1 MPNSL
6 IYYVFYF
13 KSLDDED
20 TKKYIEII
28 IGEKFTEGENIN
40 NENSILRNN
49 EIISIYES
57 YNEIFIKYLN
67 ES

>member
-28 IGEKFTEGENIN
+28 IGEEFTEGENI
-40 NENSILRNN
+40 NN

-57 YNEIFIKYLN
+57 YNENFIKYLN

>member
-6 IYYVFYF
+6 LYYVFYF

-28 IGEKFTEGENIN
+28 IGEEFTEGENIN

>member
-28 IGEKFTEGENIN
+28 IGEEFIEEENIN
-40 NENSILRNN
+40 NENYILRNN
-49 EIISIYES
+49 AIISIYES
-57 YNEIFIKYLN
+57 YDEIFIKY
-67 ES
+67 

>member
-57 YNEIFIKYLN
+57 YNEIFIKY
-67 ES
+67 

>member
-28 IGEKFTEGENIN
+28 IGEKFSEGENIN

>member
-28 IGEKFTEGENIN
+28 IGEEFHEGENIN

-49 EIISIYES
+49 AIISIYES
-57 YNEIFIKYLN
+57 YDEIFIKY
-67 ES
+67 

>member
-28 IGEKFTEGENIN
+28 IGEEFTEGENIN

-49 EIISIYES
+49 AIISIYES
-57 YNEIFIKYLN
+57 YDEIFIEY
-67 ES
+67 

>member
-28 IGEKFTEGENIN
+28 IGEEFTEGENIN

-57 YNEIFIKYLN
+57 YDEIFIKY
-67 ES
+67 

>member
-28 IGEKFTEGENIN
+28 IGEEFTEGENIN

-49 EIISIYES
+49 AIISIYES
-57 YNEIFIKYLN
+57 YNEIFIKY
-67 ES
+67 

>member
-28 IGEKFTEGENIN
+28 IGEEFPEGENIN

-49 EIISIYES
+49 AIISIYES
-57 YNEIFIKYLN
+57 YDEIFIKY
-67 ES
+67 

>member
-28 IGEKFTEGENIN
+28 IGEEFTEGENIN
-40 NENSILRNN
+40 NENSILKNN
-49 EIISIYES
+49 EIISIY
-57 YNEIFIKYLN
+57 
-67 ES
+67 

>member
-28 IGEKFTEGENIN
+28 IGEEFTEGENIN

-49 EIISIYES
+49 AIISIYES

>member
-28 IGEKFTEGENIN
+28 IGEEFNEEENIN
-40 NENSILRNN
+40 NENYILRNN
-49 EIISIYES
+49 TIISIYES
-57 YNEIFIKYLN
+57 YDEIFIKY
-67 ES
+67 

>member
-20 TKKYIEII
+20 TKIYIEII
-28 IGEKFTEGENIN
+28 IGEEFTEGENIN

>member
-28 IGEKFTEGENIN
+28 IGEEFTEGENIN

>member
-28 IGEKFTEGENIN
+28 IGEEFTEGENIN

-49 EIISIYES
+49 AIISIYES
-57 YNEIFIKYLN
+57 YDEIFIKY
-67 ES
+67 

>member
-6 IYYVFYF
+6 IYYAFYF

-28 IGEKFTEGENIN
+28 IGEEFTEEENIN
-40 NENSILRNN
+40 NENYILRNN
-49 EIISIYES
+49 AIISIYES
-57 YNEIFIKYLN
+57 YDEIFIKY
-67 ES
+67 

>member
-28 IGEKFTEGENIN
+28 IGEEFTEGENIN

-49 EIISIYES
+49 AIISIYES
-57 YNEIFIKYLN
+57 YNGVFVEY
-67 ES
+67 

>member
-28 IGEKFTEGENIN
+28 IGEEFPVGKI
-40 NENSILRNN
+40 
-49 EIISIYES
+49 
-57 YNEIFIKYLN
+57 
-67 ES
+67 

>member
-28 IGEKFTEGENIN
+28 IGEEFTEEENIN
-40 NENSILRNN
+40 NENYILRNN
-49 EIISIYES
+49 AIISIYES
-57 YNEIFIKYLN
+57 YDEIFIKY
-67 ES
+67 

>member
-6 IYYVFYF
+6 IYYVFFF

-28 IGEKFTEGENIN
+28 IGEEFTEGENIN